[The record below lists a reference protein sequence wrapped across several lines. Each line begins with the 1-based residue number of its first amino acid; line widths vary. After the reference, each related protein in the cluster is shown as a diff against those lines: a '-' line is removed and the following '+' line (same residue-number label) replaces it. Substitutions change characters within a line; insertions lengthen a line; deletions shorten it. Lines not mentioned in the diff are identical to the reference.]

1 MELSDTETKELA
13 IWHRSAEAFYFSSWK
28 QIFSSHCCCNAP
40 PPLLPRW
47 QGRVDCMLWYAL
59 SRNLWM
65 CRSIIAILY
74 LIGHFSLPHL
84 AEVSSSPPCPPS
96 LKGYRSHMFTLS
108 MVFLFFFFLGWS
120 LNKSLSASLSFLFR
134 VRIGGPLSLRP
145 HLCLQEKKKKR
156 RSKVSKP
163 IIFTLNC
170 CRSPLQ
176 RGSTTTTTRQLCA

>member
-1 MELSDTETKELA
+1 MKLTDTVTKELA
-13 IWHRSAEAFYFSSWK
+13 TRHRSAEAFSHRGSRV
-28 QIFSSHCCCNAP
+28 FSSHCCCNA

-84 AEVSSSPPCPPS
+84 AEVSSPLPCPPS
-96 LKGYRSHMFTLS
+96 PEGYRSHMFTLS
-108 MVFLFFFFLGWS
+108 MVFLLLLCFFRDGHWIYLCQLHSFFCSGWG
-120 LNKSLSASLSFLFR
+120 LVALSLSPGTFMSQKKR
-134 VRIGGPLSLRP
+134 
-145 HLCLQEKKKKR
+145 KKK
-156 RSKVSKP
+156 SKVSKP
-163 IIFTLNC
+163 VIFTLNC

-176 RGSTTTTTRQLCA
+176 RGSTTTRQLCA